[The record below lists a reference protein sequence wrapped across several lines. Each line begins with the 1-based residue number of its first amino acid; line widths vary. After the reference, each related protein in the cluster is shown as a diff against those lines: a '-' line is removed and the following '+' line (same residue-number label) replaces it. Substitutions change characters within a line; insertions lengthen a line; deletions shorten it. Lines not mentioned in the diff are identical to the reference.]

1 MSSAL
6 ITISSWRTWGV
17 LCFSLSPLRFIHY
30 RRNHTLCLLT
40 LIAPLNSFW
49 PQVILVVP
57 MYLFFWIYQHCWS
70 VAFLSP
76 HLFWFHFPPYLAT
89 LLHVNILYFL
99 PCLAETKLDHCFL
112 SSYIHWL
119 KDLQVKNKTN
129 IFRRKQRCISIWHW
143 EGLLTTQKA
152 QTMKEDE
159 WQYRVWE
166 TYVANT
172 EKDH

>member
-1 MSSAL
+1 MPSYPNCPSELFLTTSHSGSSHV
-6 ITISSWRTWGV
+6 SV
-17 LCFSLSPLRFIHY
+17 L
-30 RRNHTLCLLT
+30 
-40 LIAPLNSFW
+40 
-49 PQVILVVP
+49 
-57 MYLFFWIYQHCWS
+57 WIYQHCWS

-166 TYVANT
+166 TYVANKYRKRSLT
-172 EKDH
+172 SVAIKSIQIKKHQNTISNPSDWQ